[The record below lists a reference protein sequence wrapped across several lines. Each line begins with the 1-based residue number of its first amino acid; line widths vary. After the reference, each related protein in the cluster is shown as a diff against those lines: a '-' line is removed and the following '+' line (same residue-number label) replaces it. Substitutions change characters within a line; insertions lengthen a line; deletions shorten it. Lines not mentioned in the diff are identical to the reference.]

1 MVTSQKSR
9 TLTISL
15 PENFADQLEKMAAQ
29 EGRDPSDLLMEGI
42 KRVILDR
49 VHRSLEVGRAEARA
63 RGGDKY
69 TEDDVERLVH
79 EVRAEMAAERE
90 VQSKLTA

>member
-1 MVTSQKSR
+1 M
-9 TLTISL
+9 LTISL
-15 PENFADQLEKMAAQ
+15 PENFADQLDKLAAE
-29 EGRDPSDLLMEGI
+29 EGCEPSDLLVEGI

-49 VHRSLEVGRAEARA
+49 VHRSLEAGRAEARA

-69 TEDDVERLVH
+69 AEEDVELLVH

-90 VQSKLTA
+90 AESKLTA